1 MNYTPTPHEYETH
14 GFSVIPLRTDGSKA
28 PAIQWK
34 EFQEKRA
41 SKEQITDWFE
51 TSGAAIGIVTG
62 SVSDNLLVIDFDHDS
77 NETFSLFCSDIEESF
92 PHVVDRLLIV
102 ETPRPGFQVWL
113 RQDGPVGRSEV
124 LAYTEPING
133 SHDLEDS
140 SGVAVDAPVPLVMIE
155 TRGEGGYVVAA
166 GSPVEVHPNKTPY
179 QIIHGSLEQLSPL
192 AAHEIDSVL
201 NLCRSYSRFTPQN
214 VLRQP
219 GSKYTG
225 VPRPGDVFNQQTDL
239 LQFLVSLGWSVDH
252 ETPDGTVH
260 LRRPGKSGH
269 GSSATLGHI
278 KDEDGRPLLYVFS
291 SNAAPFL
298 SGQCYDAFS
307 AFTYAKYNGDYTAA
321 AVEARIRFAPE
332 LEEAQN
338 LYFQA
343 KSAQHAQ
350 GYEDQLPYKPF
361 PIDCFPGV
369 VRDYV
374 NEHALAIGIDS
385 AYIALPMLSVL
396 AASIGGSRAIELKPG
411 YTQPSIIWTVTVGS
425 VSSGKSP
432 GFDAAKQPLSYV
444 QNSLHVVRKNN
455 AANYEQQLAA
465 YEQAKADGEKGIVKP
480 KEPVSSEQVIINDVT
495 MEALAEVAEVNSKLL
510 LAVDEFAGFIKQLNQ
525 YRPGRDTE
533 NWLSLYDGREINVN
547 RKKDSQHIFVPR
559 TNISITGT
567 TQPSVADETVYNEKF
582 LGNGLAA
589 RILSA
594 RPPAAIVRWSEKQVQ
609 DSTHQAMKGLV
620 ERLYLLDGDADH
632 LGPCPKILK
641 CTPEAKQLYVEWMN
655 SSADEAESLD
665 ENLRNSLCKIIPVA
679 ARLALVLS
687 VTRQILDSP
696 QHKAMSPVGVESM
709 QAGITLAK
717 WFSYEVRRNA
727 LVGEVHVL
735 HQHFLWVLK
744 NHPNGID
751 ARLLQMGRRKIATA
765 EESRR
770 VLASLA
776 DHGFGELIDQRF
788 IPYS

>member
-1 MNYTPTPHEYETH
+1 MNYTPTPHEYGTQ
-14 GFSVIPLRTDGSKA
+14 GFSVIPVRTDGSKA

-41 SKEQITDWFE
+41 TKEQITDWFE

-62 SVSDNLLVIDFDHDS
+62 SVSDNLLVIDFDHDAQ
-77 NETFSLFCSDIEESF
+77 EIFSLFCSDIEESL

-102 ETPRPGFQVWL
+102 ETPRPGIQVWL
-113 RQDGPVGRSEV
+113 RQDGPVGRSQV
-124 LAYTEPING
+124 LAYTEPITG
-133 SHDLEDS
+133 SPGMEDS
-140 SGVAVDAPVPLVMIE
+140 ASVPVSPPVPQVMIE

-179 QIIHGSLEQLSPL
+179 QIIHGNLAQLSPL
-192 AAHEIDSVL
+192 TLDEVDAVL
-201 NLCRSYSRFTPQN
+201 KLCRSYSRFTPQN

-219 GSKYTG
+219 GTKYTG

-239 LQFLVSLGWSVDH
+239 LQFLLDLGWSIDH
-252 ETPDGTVH
+252 KTPDGTVH

-269 GSSATLGHI
+269 GSSATLGHL
-278 KDEDGRPLLYVFS
+278 KDGDGRPLLYVFS
-291 SNAAPFL
+291 SNAAPFQ
-298 SGQCYDAFS
+298 SGHCYDAFS
-307 AFTYAKYNGDYTAA
+307 AFACAKHNGDYSAA
-321 AVEARIRFAPE
+321 AVEARICFASE

-338 LYFQA
+338 VYFQS
-343 KSAQHAQ
+343 KSAQHVQ
-350 GYEDQLPYKPF
+350 GDEEQLPYKPF
-361 PIDCFPGV
+361 PIDCFPSV

-374 NEHALAIGIDS
+374 NEHALAIGIDT
-385 AYIALPMLSVL
+385 AYIALPTLSVL
-396 AASIGGSRAIELKPG
+396 AAAIGGSRAIELKPG

-455 AANYEQQLAA
+455 TANYEQQLAA
-465 YEQAKADGEKGIVKP
+465 YEQAKADGEKGVVKP

-495 MEALAEVAEVNSKLL
+495 MEALAEVAEANSKLL

-567 TQPSVADETVYNEKF
+567 TQPSVADETIYNEKF

-594 RPPAAIVRWSEKQVQ
+594 RPPVAIVRWSEKQVQ
-609 DSTHQAMKGLV
+609 DSTDQGMKALV
-620 ERLYLLDGDADH
+620 ERLYLLEGDTDL

-655 SSADEAESLD
+655 SSADEAEGLD
-665 ENLRNSLCKIIPVA
+665 ENLRNSLCKVIPVA
-679 ARLALVLS
+679 ARLALVIS
-687 VTRQILDSP
+687 VTRQMIESP
-696 QHKAMSPVGVESM
+696 QHQAMSPVDEESM
-709 QAGITLAK
+709 QAG
-717 WFSYEVRRNA
+717 S
-727 LVGEVHVL
+727 
-735 HQHFLWVLK
+735 
-744 NHPNGID
+744 P
-751 ARLLQMGRRKIATA
+751 
-765 EESRR
+765 
-770 VLASLA
+770 
-776 DHGFGELIDQRF
+776 
-788 IPYS
+788 

>member
-1 MNYTPTPHEYETH
+1 MDYTPTPQEYLTQK
-14 GFSVIPLRTDGSKA
+14 FSVIPVRTDGSKA

-34 EFQEKRA
+34 DFQEKRA
-41 SKEQITDWFE
+41 TNEQITDWFSE
-51 TSGAAIGIVTG
+51 AGAAIGVVTG
-62 SVSDNLLVIDFDHDS
+62 SVSEDLTVLDFD
-77 NETFSLFCSDIEESF
+77 NEAEEIFPRFREEIEDLCLGIT
-92 PHVVDRLLIV
+92 DRFLIV
-102 ETPRPGFQVWL
+102 QTPRPGFQVWF
-113 RQDGPVGRSEV
+113 RQDGPVGRNQV
-124 LAYTEPING
+124 LAYTEASPHKNEA
-133 SHDLEDS
+133 EDS
-140 SGVAVDAPVPLVMIE
+140 AGVSVAPPIPQVMIE

-192 AAHEIDSVL
+192 TAHEVDTVL

-214 VLRQP
+214 VLRQS
-219 GSKYTG
+219 GNKYTG
-225 VPRPGDVFNQQTDL
+225 APRPGDVFNQQTDL
-239 LQFLVSLGWSVDH
+239 LQFLLSLGWSVDH
-252 ETPDGTVH
+252 ETPDETVH
-260 LRRPGKSGH
+260 LRRPGKSVH

-291 SNAAPFL
+291 SNATPFL

-307 AFTYAKYNGDYTAA
+307 AFTCAEHKGDYSAA

-338 LYFQA
+338 LYFQS
-343 KSAQHAQ
+343 KSAEHVQ

-432 GFDAAKQPLSYV
+432 GFDAAKQPLSSV
-444 QNSLHVVRKNN
+444 QNSLHAVRKNN
-455 AANYEQQLAA
+455 AANYEQQLTA

-480 KEPVSSEQVIINDVT
+480 KEQVSSEQVLINDIT
-495 MEALAEVAEVNSKLL
+495 MEALAEVAETNSKLL

-533 NWLSLYDGREINVN
+533 NWLSLYDGRELNVN
-547 RKKDSQHIFVPR
+547 RKKDSQHIFVAR

-567 TQPSVADETVYNEKF
+567 TQPSVADETIYNEKF

-594 RPPAAIVRWSEKQVQ
+594 RPPSVIVRWSEKQVQ

-641 CTPEAKQLYVEWMN
+641 CTPEAKQLFVEWMN

-727 LVGEVHVL
+727 LVGEAHVL

-765 EESRR
+765 EKSRR
-770 VLASLA
+770 VLDSLA